1 MRAPITS
8 RLLVPDYTRLRDL
21 VSHRVTF
28 DFDSGARL
36 VGYVSGVLPQTG
48 PIQVMRMSRVDLY
61 DANGKVLEH
70 HAELSFI
77 PNVMTGFR
85 VTEGPQG
92 A

>member
-61 DANGKVLEH
+61 NGKGLED